1 AQNPGDWQAI
11 NTLYQARGMLPVDA
25 ELLTPLHLGGPADWL
40 AEDEDSGAV
49 IGSVM
54 GLNHAKAFDDPEH
67 GSSLWCLAV
76 DPHCTRPG
84 V

>member
-1 AQNPGDWQAI
+1 M
-11 NTLYQARGMLPVDA
+11 Y
-25 ELLTPLHLGGPADWL
+25 WL

-54 GLNHAKAFDDPEH
+54 GLNHSKAFDDPEH

-76 DPHCTRPG
+76 DPQCTRPG
-84 V
+84 LARCWCATWSSIS